1 MAELKFLNE
10 NIYAEL
16 LKGFKEIAEDA
27 QAEKNVLN
35 MIDRY
40 LAEPSSFG
48 EADKVIMERKIFD
61 GIAYVWDRMT
71 VTACCHHTVPFKKMQ
86 RLFRETY
93 KALTLFHKG
102 NDAPK
107 GITNVLLY
115 MDNFLH
121 RVAQA
126 DGPKK
131 GCIFGILFE
140 HYMVFSDMIDALK
153 EGFLE
158 GEYRAAYPVLSVR
171 DCHNEIYLFDMIND
185 NLKELV
191 ERQPGGRTH
200 E

>member
-1 MAELKFLNE
+1 MDQELYCPKGNL
-10 NIYAEL
+10 YLDL
-16 LKGFKEIAEDA
+16 LHGFKEMAEDA
-27 QAEKNVLN
+27 RAEDDVLDQ
-35 MIDRY
+35 IDRY
-40 LAEPSSFG
+40 LADPVAFS
-48 EADKVIMERKIFD
+48 EADTVNMERKIFD

-71 VTACCHHTVPFKKMQ
+71 VTACCHHTIPFKKMQ

-107 GITNVLLY
+107 GITNMLLY

-131 GCIFGILFE
+131 GCIFGILFG
-140 HYMVFSDMIDALK
+140 HYMVFSDMIEALK
-153 EGFLE
+153 EGFLG
-158 GEYRAAYPVLSVR
+158 GEYRTAYPVLSVR
-171 DCHNEIYLFDMIND
+171 DCHNEIYLFDMIHD

-191 ERQPGGRTH
+191 DNQ
-200 E
+200 

>member
-1 MAELKFLNE
+1 MDQELHCPQGNL
-10 NIYAEL
+10 YL
-16 LKGFKEIAEDA
+16 DWLYGFKEMAEDA
-27 QAEKNVLN
+27 RAEDGALN
-35 MIDRY
+35 LIDRY
-40 LAEPSSFG
+40 LADPATFG
-48 EADKVIMERKIFD
+48 EADKVNMERKIFD
-61 GIAYVWDRMT
+61 GIAYVWDRMA
-71 VTACCHHTVPFKKMQ
+71 VTACCHHTVPLKKMQ

-107 GITNVLLY
+107 GITNMLLY

-121 RVAQA
+121 RIAQA

-140 HYMVFSDMIDALK
+140 HYMVFSDMIEALK
-153 EGFLE
+153 EGFLG
-158 GEYRAAYPVLSVR
+158 GEYQTDYPVLSVR

-191 ERQPGGRTH
+191 ERQ
-200 E
+200 